1 MHKETRVVSL
11 NTAKNKKFMD
21 NEVRKTKEQAH
32 QLLDESEGFLLLN
45 YGKEDSRVMS
55 TITFSQYLHALQQL
69 ENWAAIYADE
79 QIKFLNNTEKED
91 THEPDT
97 TQG

>member
-45 YGKEDSRVMS
+45 YGKKDSKVMS

-69 ENWAAIYADE
+69 EDWAAIYADE
-79 QIKFLNNTEKED
+79 QIKILNNTEKED